1 MRILLQKPWKCLAL
15 TCPATYLKAKKARYH
30 LKHSQILLK
39 CAPVIL
45 PTLISLWYSIAY
57 LWLWLTDC
65 FASTGSS
72 HVPLNIIYC
81 LCLLLEQVC
90 SLSVRVLGQIA
101 GASLRWAEG
110 ADCLPAAHFGKST
123 HSQASYEYHRYLWAP
138 FLWLFSHWW
147 SDLSL
152 NLDWC
157 RKCRKDDQQQP
168 TRTIII

>member
-1 MRILLQKPWKCLAL
+1 MLFAGTIKPWKCLAL

-39 CAPVIL
+39 CTPVIL

-72 HVPLNIIYC
+72 HVPL
-81 LCLLLEQVC
+81 
-90 SLSVRVLGQIA
+90 VRVLGQIA
-101 GASLRWAEG
+101 LASRRQAEG
-110 ADCLPAAHFGKST
+110 AYCSPVAHIGKST

-138 FLWLFSHWW
+138 FLWVFSHGLIWAW
-147 SDLSL
+147 ALIGAGTAGMMINSSQ
-152 NLDWC
+152 
-157 RKCRKDDQQQP
+157 REP
-168 TRTIII
+168 

>member
-1 MRILLQKPWKCLAL
+1 MLFSGIIKPWKCLAL

-39 CAPVIL
+39 CTPVIL

-90 SLSVRVLGQIA
+90 SLPVRVLGQIA
-101 GASLRWAEG
+101 GASRSR
-110 ADCLPAAHFGKST
+110 AD
-123 HSQASYEYHRYLWAP
+123 YIYRYGVAFPIDGLVWGGNP
-138 FLWLFSHWW
+138 IFSKDIVVTPTWVNKGT
-147 SDLSL
+147 SCGEQRYVDYSL
-152 NLDWC
+152 
-157 RKCRKDDQQQP
+157 
-168 TRTIII
+168 